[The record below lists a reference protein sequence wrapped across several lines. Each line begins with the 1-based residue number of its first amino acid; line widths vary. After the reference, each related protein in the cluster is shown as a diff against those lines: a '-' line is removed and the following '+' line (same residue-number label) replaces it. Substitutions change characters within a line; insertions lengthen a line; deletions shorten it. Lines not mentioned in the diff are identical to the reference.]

1 MAPTFVGHFGD
12 ARCAT
17 PDALNALRR
26 TYLMPMALSSVC
38 NTSAAATHARC
49 YLQTP
54 KTGSESVKISLGLPF
69 GRRKYIYREQTPC
82 RNVLLLLRRD
92 PIQRFISALGTVR
105 GRSKG
110 PRIPNI
116 TAFESYG
123 RAILQRLKAEK
134 ERCYRARSYGGG
146 ISVLLLHLA
155 PQSFFASLVPADAHV
170 AYSTIDDFVAGR
182 SGLPCTFT
190 AARKINA
197 HEGATLF
204 MRKLSAAS
212 LSPGFASELR
222 AFYADDYALLEA
234 HGGSTPVSSR

>member
-1 MAPTFVGHFGD
+1 MTPFFVGHFGD

-17 PDALNALRR
+17 PDALGALRR
-26 TYLMPMALSSVC
+26 TYLMPMALSRVC
-38 NTSAAATHARC
+38 NTSAAATWC

-69 GRRKYIYREQTPC
+69 GRRKYIYREPTPC
-82 RNVLLLLRRD
+82 RHVLLLLRRD

-110 PRIPNI
+110 PRIPNS

-123 RAILQRLKAEK
+123 RAMLRRLKAEK
-134 ERCYRARSYGGG
+134 DRCGG

-155 PQSFFASLVPADAHV
+155 PQSFFASLVPTDAHV
-170 AYSTIDDFVAGR
+170 TYSTIDDFVAGR

-190 AARKINA
+190 PARKINA